1 MLDGWIFCSNLTS
14 SSSITLENKVVDALS
29 RRPHLLVVSS
39 VNTMEFDSLK
49 QHYSTDADFGVIWR
63 QLLENTAAAKNKF
76 SVKDAFLF
84 HDNRLCIPCGSFKEF
99 VISELHGGGLDGHF
113 GVDKTFSMVSDRFFW
128 PRLRCDV
135 HKVVAHSSWDFVL
148 PQAEFAFNNFINRS
162 TGCTPF
168 EVVFGFRP
176 HTPLNLHS
184 LTLPARPGEAALDFS
199 SYMKNIHEEVKRRLS
214 LSTEAY
220 STAANTRRKDRQF
233 QVGDMVLIRLKPER
247 FPPGSF
253 NKLHARRARPFKV
266 VKKLGPNA
274 YVIELPAD
282 YGISHIFNIEDL
294 TQFHGPEEPVPATSD
309 LTTQQDAVIRVP
321 KNTAPRDEIASILDH
336 QFVTTRCG
344 GYYKFLV
351 KWKNRPQSDS
361 V

>member
-128 PRLRCDV
+128 PRLRRDV
-135 HKVVAHSSWDFVL
+135 HKVVARCRIC
-148 PQAEFAFNNFINRS
+148 QINKG
-162 TGCTPF
+162 T
-168 EVVFGFRP
+168 
-176 HTPLNLHS
+176 
-184 LTLPARPGEAALDFS
+184 
-199 SYMKNIHEEVKRRLS
+199 K
-214 LSTEAY
+214 
-220 STAANTRRKDRQF
+220 Q
-233 QVGDMVLIRLKPER
+233 
-247 FPPGSF
+247 
-253 NKLHARRARPFKV
+253 
-266 VKKLGPNA
+266 
-274 YVIELPAD
+274 
-282 YGISHIFNIEDL
+282 
-294 TQFHGPEEPVPATSD
+294 
-309 LTTQQDAVIRVP
+309 
-321 KNTAPRDEIASILDH
+321 
-336 QFVTTRCG
+336 
-344 GYYKFLV
+344 
-351 KWKNRPQSDS
+351 
-361 V
+361 